1 MKLVTFVGL
10 RLFSPSLPAL
20 LTIGLQLILPSIAG
34 AEEASAS
41 GNRLVGH
48 QSSESQTAMSIPL
61 FAEVAHVSIP
71 TLEPTSFTARPILEP
86 RTELHGVVTVT
97 VTEQIANPSQLIER
111 MVDVA
116 VDRDTEKDSLDAKSR
131 MHDKKWTRVVGRS
144 KDMLEYMTSY
154 QGFESSSEAADV
166 ILGEKL
172 KLKNKSAIELV
183 RQKRQDAAHLQL
195 TCAVMEV
202 ATGLGLPD
210 MQKRDQAV
218 ENGLQEMLPLVGSEQ
233 AKQCVQ
239 DMIAWSKQVNLP
251 ESTFSRD
258 PWDVLAQRQKSKEM
272 LACSLRN
279 DDVVKTIEA
288 RLHKYNHLSN
298 FSRATSKFVNT
309 SLSLIAFSPTIAS
322 PAAQTAQFIF
332 VACTGG
338 PEEKKLLKE
347 VYLDRR
353 FESRFERLSQESIM
367 AVNNYNHAILTH
379 NPILYQCTQSLMEG
393 LSNPEMV
400 ASFTSSQTVP
410 QAVSQK
416 VFAERI

>member
-1 MKLVTFVGL
+1 MKPVKFVGL
-10 RLFSPSLPAL
+10 RLFSPSFLAL
-20 LTIGLQLILPSIAG
+20 FAVSWQLILPSAANAG
-34 AEEASAS
+34 EPSAG
-41 GNRLVGH
+41 GNRPIG
-48 QSSESQTAMSIPL
+48 QPSSESQPPMFFP
-61 FAEVAHVSIP
+61 EVARVSLP
-71 TLEPTSFTARPILEP
+71 AFEPTSFSARPILKP
-86 RTELHGVVTVT
+86 RNELHGFVT

-111 MVDVA
+111 LVDVA
-116 VDRDTEKDSLDAKSR
+116 VGRDTERDFLDAKSR
-131 MHDKKWTRVVGRS
+131 LHDKKWTHVVGRS

-166 ILGEKL
+166 ILEEKL
-172 KLKNKSAIELV
+172 KPKNKSAVELV

-195 TCAVMEV
+195 TLAVMEV

-210 MQKRDQAV
+210 MEKRNQAI
-218 ENGLQEMLPLVGSEQ
+218 ENGLQEMTPLIGSEQ

-239 DMIAWSKQVNLP
+239 DMIAWSKQVNVP
-251 ESTFSRD
+251 ETTFSRD

-279 DDVVKTIEA
+279 DDVVKTIET

-298 FSRATSKFVNT
+298 FSRATAKFVNT

-353 FESRFERLSQESIM
+353 FESRFERLSQEAIM
-367 AVNNYNHAILTH
+367 AVNNYNQAILTR
-379 NPILYQCTQSLMEG
+379 NPILFQCTQTLMEG

-400 ASFTSSQTVP
+400 AGFTGSQAAP
-410 QAVSQK
+410 QASSQK
-416 VFAERI
+416 VFGERI